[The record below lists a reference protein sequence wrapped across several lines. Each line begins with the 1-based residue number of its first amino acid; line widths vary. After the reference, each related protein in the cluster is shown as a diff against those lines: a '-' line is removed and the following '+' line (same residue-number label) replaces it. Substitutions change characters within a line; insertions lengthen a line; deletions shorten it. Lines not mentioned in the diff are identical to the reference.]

1 MIKVAIIGAGNRGYE
16 AYAPYIIEKDDMKI
30 VAVCDIDQERLEKIK
45 RDLGLSDECIFSSTD
60 EFFKKMDEKVFCDAV
75 IIATND
81 KNHYETTMRVLD
93 YPVHVLLEKPISGS
107 EKEVRDIAEKSENM
121 DRVFMICHVLRYAPF
136 YRKIKELLDA
146 DEIGRIMSINHNEN
160 IGYYHF
166 AHSFVRGNWSNA
178 EESSPLILQKSCHD
192 MDILLYF
199 IGKKPRS
206 LSAYGH
212 LTYFK
217 KENQP
222 EGASSRCLDCKYQ
235 DTCVFS
241 SKYFYTSN
249 KGHGWRN
256 VVTDDPSQEGLEK
269 ALREGPYGKCVYDT
283 NNTVC
288 DHQAISIDFENEVNV
303 VFNLS
308 AFSNEVHR
316 NIKIMGTKGELIGDD
331 ASNEIKIKKF
341 GEDSY
346 KTYKVVS
353 SRGHG
358 GGDYGLM
365 NAFYKAMKGN
375 KEEVLSGAKESITSH
390 LMCFAAEESRL
401 NNKMIDFKEYIK

>member
-16 AYAPYIIEKDDMKI
+16 AYTPYIRKKDDMEV
-30 VAVCDIDQERLEKIK
+30 VAVCDKDQERLGRIEEEI
-45 RDLGLSDECIFSSTD
+45 GLSREFLFSSTD
-60 EFFKKMDEKVFCDAV
+60 DFFKKMDEEVFCDA
-75 IIATND
+75 IIVATPD
-81 KNHYETTMRVLD
+81 KDHYQTTMRVLD

-136 YRKIKELLDA
+136 YQKIKELLDA
-146 DEIGRIMSINHNEN
+146 GEIGRIMSINHNEN

-199 IGKKPRS
+199 IGAKPKN

-212 LTYFK
+212 LTYFTE
-217 KENQP
+217 ENQP
-222 EGASSRCLDCKYQ
+222 QGASDRCLDCKYK

-241 SKYFYTSN
+241 STDFYKSA
-249 KGHGWRN
+249 KGRGWRN
-256 VVTDDPSQEGLEK
+256 VVTDDPSDEGLEK
-269 ALREGPYGKCVYDT
+269 ALREGPYGRCVYKST
-283 NNTVC
+283 NTVC
-288 DHQAISIDFENEVNV
+288 DHQAIAIDFENDVNV

-308 AFSNEVHR
+308 AFSNDIHR

-331 ASNEIKIKKF
+331 LKNEIMVKKF

-346 KTYKVVS
+346 KTYKVVTNS
-353 SRGHG
+353 GHG

-365 NAFYKAMKGN
+365 TAFYKAIKGD
-375 KEEVLSGAKESITSH
+375 KSEVLSGAIQSVTSH

-401 NNKMIDFKEYIK
+401 KNTKVDLEEYL